1 MYIYFRGPGSADH
14 VTQLQALKPLS
25 SAQPTPESSDH
36 ELPKFRHVCNLK
48 KFKLFIV
55 TVIVN
60 VNVAVAVSVIVI
72 VAIDIVIAIGIV
84 MVIVLSF
91 KS

>member
-1 MYIYFRGPGSADH
+1 MSNS
-14 VTQLQALKPLS
+14 QALKLLS

-48 KFKLFIV
+48 KFKSFI
-55 TVIVN
+55 VIVN
-60 VNVAVAVSVIVI
+60 VNVTVAVSVIVI
-72 VAIDIVIAIGIV
+72 VAIDIVIVIGTVIV
-84 MVIVLSF
+84 MVIILSF